1 MSLLLYMSATNSSS
15 DTSVSVISVSIP
27 LAFLLLLTSS
37 SACKK
42 SNYIDLWQ
50 PADPLWSMAPWC
62 LMSFPIYHAI
72 LGLIVKN
79 FSYVRY
85 VWKIFLLF
93 LSKRYDRISLHNR
106 TSCFSVHIIIDF
118 SPLCNKRTKRV
129 YLHLWIYKCNLQ
141 HHMNWFQDKFEIL
154 LCTNLGRSMQEHKN
168 LLLLIII
175 PCLFLLWPP
184 YI

>member
-106 TSCFSVHIIIDF
+106 TSCIYISGYTNVIYSTIWTGFKISSKYCCVQIWAGA
-118 SPLCNKRTKRV
+118 CKNTK
-129 YLHLWIYKCNLQ
+129 IY
-141 HHMNWFQDKFEIL
+141 
-154 LCTNLGRSMQEHKN
+154 
-168 LLLLIII
+168 
-175 PCLFLLWPP
+175 
-184 YI
+184 YY